1 MKKIIIISALFLFV
15 FAGTSMALTLS
26 TGSGEQVFGGV
37 VAADVADPNGVLIG
51 KLSKG
56 VSGTFNFTTTAYAMI
71 TKHTSGSKAYGTSY
85 DSTAIYFL
93 EDFTLTTPSAVDS
106 TSFGTWTAM

>member
-1 MKKIIIISALFLFV
+1 MKKIILISALFLFV
-15 FAGTSMALTLS
+15 FAGTTMAANLT

-93 EDFTLTTPSAVDS
+93 EDFTLAVPSAVDS
-106 TSFGTWTAM
+106 TSFSTWTSM